1 MMASK
6 YVVGAGTL
14 FVNQSIINHR
24 FHVVK
29 VTRRIRKLL
38 RTCDLRWD
46 TRFCCK
52 RARTVNALGGGLR
65 GAQGK
70 GGCSVI

>member
-52 RARTVNALGGGLR
+52 RTRTVNALGGRAER
-65 GAQGK
+65 GSG
-70 GGCSVI
+70 